1 MSQRRDTPAQL
12 SGEHLA
18 NESLSL
24 LDSKYEGDTEQD
36 IRDYVESKI
45 NKREALRKQIE
56 IIANSINEF
65 IDVITEKSEKN
76 FLYLRH
82 VLPDIEG
89 GVYQNITKL
98 DSIPKGLQKY
108 YKAHWERMGMNDK
121 STLNRIIKLN
131 VIYHLSE
138 SYRAISREMLS
149 EYVEQPEIVIQDV
162 IDEWIQFLHKL
173 IVQKE
178 TCYKIYHQSFQDF
191 LHEEETVKAVGSDYL
206 RKIKVTKA
214 DVLWEGI
221 FGE

>member
-1 MSQRRDTPAQL
+1 MSQRRDTSAQL

-18 NESLSL
+18 DESLSL
-24 LDSKYEGDTEQD
+24 LDSKYEGDTNQD
-36 IRDYVESKI
+36 ICDYIKSKV
-45 NKREALRKQIE
+45 NKRETLRKQIE
-56 IIANSINEF
+56 IISTSIDEF
-65 IDVITEKSEKN
+65 IHAITEKSERN

-82 VLPDIEG
+82 ILPDIED

-98 DSIPKGLQKY
+98 DSFPKGLQKY
-108 YKAHWERMGMNDK
+108 YEKHWERMGMNDK
-121 STLNRIIKLN
+121 NTPNRSIKLN

-138 SYRAISREMLS
+138 SYRAISRELLS
-149 EYVEQPEIVIQDV
+149 EYVEQPEIIVQDV

-173 IVQKE
+173 IIQKE

-191 LHEEETVKAVGSDYL
+191 LHEEETVKAIGSDYL
-206 RKIKVTKA
+206 KKIKKRKA